1 MTDYP
6 VGRGRLVWVA
16 IVAGILT
23 LVIASLFPARPFVYC
38 EGVGNPLP
46 NAALGAFQLA
56 RTPEQRTVALGCPA
70 RIVMLNDMNI
80 LDLAAFIPAYGAF
93 LLFGAA
99 VLAHGRLRTLAF
111 VLIGAGV
118 VADIVETATQLWI
131 GARWPEL
138 SPAML
143 PLLAAGSTIKFAG
156 LGLGGA
162 VLGLALLR
170 RRGIIYKLLGAV
182 IVVTS
187 LGSLLLFAGVP
198 GTSLAIGVS
207 WVALLLALI
216 FSVIRRPRHLPA
228 SAGA

>member
-1 MTDYP
+1 M
-6 VGRGRLVWVA
+6 
-16 IVAGILT
+16 
-23 LVIASLFPARPFVYC
+23 
-38 EGVGNPLP
+38 
-46 NAALGAFQLA
+46 
-56 RTPEQRTVALGCPA
+56 
-70 RIVMLNDMNI
+70 
-80 LDLAAFIPAYGAF
+80 
-93 LLFGAA
+93 
-99 VLAHGRLRTLAF
+99 
-111 VLIGAGV
+111 IGAGV

-170 RRGIIYKLLGAV
+170 RRGLITKLLGAV
-182 IVVTS
+182 IAVTS

-198 GTSLAIGVS
+198 GTSLAIGVA